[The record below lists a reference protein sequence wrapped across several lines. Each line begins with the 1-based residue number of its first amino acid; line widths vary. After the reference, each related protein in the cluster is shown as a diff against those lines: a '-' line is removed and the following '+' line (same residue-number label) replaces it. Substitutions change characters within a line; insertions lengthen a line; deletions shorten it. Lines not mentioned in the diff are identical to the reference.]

1 MDGSE
6 VSTVTMWILGDP
18 LVAGEGLIAPPHNQI
33 PIYFK
38 FKSLSG

>member
-18 LVAGEGLIAPPHNQI
+18 LVAGERFAQNPHAENTVI
-33 PIYFK
+33 FGS
-38 FKSLSG
+38 FAA